1 MRLAQRLTDYFK
13 IENHMPKKFIKR
25 YMPDSEKI
33 RNNEQLN
40 KIFGTLLHDPNLL
53 HLNRRSVSMAFFVGL
68 FMAFVPLPSQMI
80 MAAAVA
86 IYLRC
91 NLPIAVGLVWITNPV
106 TMPPIFYFAYK
117 VGATILNTPERAF
130 TFDLSW
136 SWLETELEAIWQ
148 PFLLG
153 CTVSGLVFGILG
165 FGLIR
170 LLWRFHII
178 STIKERKKKR
188 SLEK

>member
-1 MRLAQRLTDYFK
+1 
-13 IENHMPKKFIKR
+13 MPKKFIKR

-33 RNNEQLN
+33 RNNKKLN
-40 KIFGTLLHDPNLL
+40 KVFGTLLHDPNLL
-53 HLNRRSVSMAFFVGL
+53 HLNRRSVSMAFLVGL

-86 IYLRC
+86 IYIRC
-91 NLPIAVGLVWITNPV
+91 NLPISVALVWISNPV
-106 TMPPIFYFAYK
+106 TMPPMFYFAYK
-117 VGATILNTPERAF
+117 VGATILSTPERAF

-136 SWLETELEAIWQ
+136 EWLGTELAAIWE

-153 CTVSGLVFGILG
+153 CLVCGGVFGVLG

-178 STIKERKKKR
+178 SAIKKR
-188 SLEK
+188 KEKKGKN

>member
-1 MRLAQRLTDYFK
+1 
-13 IENHMPKKFIKR
+13 MPKKFIKR
-25 YMPDSEKI
+25 YMPDHTKI
-33 RNNEQLN
+33 THNKQLN
-40 KIFGTLLHDPNLL
+40 KVFGTLLHDPNLF

-86 IYLRC
+86 ILVRC
-91 NLPIAVGLVWITNPV
+91 NLPLAVSLVWISNPV

-117 VGATILNTPERAF
+117 VGATLLNTPEREF

-136 SWLETELEAIWQ
+136 EWIGTELSAIWE

-153 CTVSGLVFGILG
+153 CAVSGIVFGLLG

-170 LLWRFHII
+170 LLWRLRIV
-178 STIKERKKKR
+178 SVIKVRRKKRNKN
-188 SLEK
+188 

>member
-1 MRLAQRLTDYFK
+1 
-13 IENHMPKKFIKR
+13 
-25 YMPDSEKI
+25 MPDSEKI
-33 RNNEQLN
+33 RNNKKLN
-40 KIFGTLLHDPNLL
+40 KVFGNLLHDPNLL
-53 HLNRRSVSMAFFVGL
+53 HLNRRSVSMAFLVGL

-86 IYLRC
+86 IYIRC
-91 NLPIAVGLVWITNPV
+91 NLPISVALVWISNPV
-106 TMPPIFYFAYK
+106 TMPPMFYFAYK
-117 VGATILNTPERAF
+117 VGATILSTPERAF

-136 SWLETELEAIWQ
+136 EWLGTELAAIWE

-153 CTVSGLVFGILG
+153 CLVCGVVFGVLG

-178 STIKERKKKR
+178 SAIKKR
-188 SLEK
+188 KEKKCIK